1 MPLQAAEIQPGAIA
15 YFDVEVL
22 HSNPAVDITGARVQR
37 QVTGNQFVCYK
48 VDGAVSYWSPLT
60 ASFKKERTLIKA
72 EWVSHGYGPL
82 GAGQV
87 WLQDGA
93 NTYRGPHTAFEAA
106 SHTEHGFVV
115 ARPAVSAT
123 GLQAVHKAIKARG
136 GAL

>member
-1 MPLQAAEIQPGAIA
+1 MPLQAAEIQPGAVA
-15 YFDVEVL
+15 YFDIEALHAAPEVTM
-22 HSNPAVDITGARVQR
+22 TGARVQR

-48 VDGAVSYWSPLT
+48 VEGGMSYWSPLT

-72 EWVSHGYGPL
+72 EWVAHGYGPL

-93 NTYRGPHTAFEAA
+93 NTYRGPNAAFEAA
-106 SHTEHGFVV
+106 SHTEQAFNV
-115 ARPAVSAT
+115 ARPAVSQEA
-123 GLQAVHKAIKARG
+123 LQAIHKAIQARC